1 MCDKCEAE
9 IGVMIDIITKYPDIS
24 PPSPHAISGISR
36 TENINIYID
45 SLNLHSIKDKSSL
58 SSKRILSE
66 NDCKVRY
73 LQGLKAGLDRICI
86 ISAAFL
92 VQQQKL

>member
-45 SLNLHSIKDKSSL
+45 SLNLYSIYRTRL
-58 SSKRILSE
+58 IIIPSE
-66 NDCKVRY
+66 NECKVRY
-73 LQGLKAGLDRICI
+73 LQGLKAGLDTKF
-86 ISAAFL
+86 A
-92 VQQQKL
+92 

>member
-1 MCDKCEAE
+1 
-9 IGVMIDIITKYPDIS
+9 MIDIITKYPDIS
-24 PPSPHAISGISR
+24 PPTPHAISGISR

-45 SLNLHSIKDKSSL
+45 SLNLHSIYVGQDSL
-58 SSKRILSE
+58 SSERILSE
-66 NDCKVRY
+66 NECKVRY
-73 LQGLKAGLDRICI
+73 LQGLKAGLDKICI